1 MNVRLLR
8 TIGTIRNFLLRAI
21 NKEFLIFV
29 FFLALSSIFWLII
42 TLNETFERELKV
54 AVKLANVPS
63 NYVITNEMDDTLR
76 FTVRDKGYMIAAY
89 LYGNHLRPVYVDF
102 KSYYDGKG
110 HGLVPAADM
119 QKSVMQQLYGSTKLV
134 SFKGD
139 QLEFFYNRG
148 EKKRVPIKMLGTV
161 SPTSNY
167 YLSHVEFMPD
177 SVNVYAAAEILD
189 SITIAYTERQNITDF
204 EQGSTINVKLRNI
217 KGAKFIPSTVK
228 MRLHA
233 DILTEEIVSVPIEAI
248 NVPVD
253 KVLRVF
259 PQKVNVRFVVGAS
272 RLKSMPKDQ
281 VTKMLLP
288 NGFRVVVNYNE
299 VATKHTDKCRVYVTE
314 TPAGVRNAR
323 PENDLLDY
331 VIEQQ

>member
-1 MNVRLLR
+1 MLR
-8 TIGTIRNFLLRAI
+8 TI

-29 FFLALSSIFWLII
+29 FFLALSSVFWLII
-42 TLNETFERELKV
+42 TLNETFEREMTV

-63 NYVITNEMDDTLR
+63 NYVITNEVEDTLR

-102 KSYYDGKG
+102 KAYYDGKG
-110 HGLVPAADM
+110 HGVVPVADL
-119 QKSVMQQLYGSTKLV
+119 QRSVVQQLYGSTKLV
-134 SFKGD
+134 SFKSD

-167 YLSHVEFMPD
+167 YLSHVEFSPD
-177 SVNVYAAAEILD
+177 SVSVYASEEILD
-189 SITIAYTERQNITDF
+189 SITVAYTERQNITDF
-204 EQGSTINVKLRNI
+204 AQGATLKVKMRKI
-217 KGAKFIPSTVK
+217 RGAKFVPSTVT

-233 DILTEEIVSVPIEAI
+233 DILTEEVVSVPIETA
-248 NVPVD
+248 NVPAD

-272 RLKSMPKDQ
+272 RLKTMPKDD
-281 VTKMLLP
+281 VTKTLLP
-288 NGFRVVVNYNE
+288 RGFRVVVNYNE

-323 PENDLLDY
+323 PENDMLDY